1 MSCSFWGGSDG
12 AAALEQIRRRF
23 DKNIVD
29 MSYGF
34 LSLYGGGGSLND
46 VVLYRDGK
54 VLVAENGEFDL
65 LRSKLYEICK
75 ELNRY

>member
-1 MSCSFWGGSDG
+1 
-12 AAALEQIRRRF
+12 
-23 DKNIVD
+23 

>member
-1 MSCSFWGGSDG
+1 MNAINNIDLVVERMIELLLLGGKSDG

-34 LSLYGGGGSLND
+34 LSLYGGG
-46 VVLYRDGK
+46 
-54 VLVAENGEFDL
+54 AQ
-65 LRSKLYEICK
+65 
-75 ELNRY
+75 